1 MLPPPMLPFTLP
13 RVAADTTTTPATAPP
28 TADDAAPKAPTGSLR
43 RPFLSAPCPPASPG
57 GYWFAREREQDAE
70 HATKLNDMPTD
81 KPPDPAAAASPAA
94 ADPAAAASPAAAGM
108 AGGANPLGLEEGDL
122 MVRRLRPAILPP
134 PSDAALRRPA
144 HPCHTSGHQIPP

>member
-1 MLPPPMLPFTLP
+1 MLPPPILPFTLP

-28 TADDAAPKAPTGSLR
+28 TADDAAPKAPTGSLP

-94 ADPAAAASPAAAGM
+94 ADPAAAASPAAAAGM
-108 AGGANPLGLEEGDL
+108 AGGVNRLGFEEGDP
-122 MVRRLRPAILPP
+122 MVRPARRILTPP
-134 PSDAALRRPA
+134 CA
-144 HPCHTSGHQIPP
+144 HPRHTSGQIPP